1 VEQPIEFVP
10 TRLVNTKKEKKLR
23 EKPSTG
29 PAWTSY
35 EAFNHILAAQVKVI
49 MKKMKLKADFRDAA
63 LGIWM
68 TYLSK
73 CEVSSSCLIFN
84 G

>member
-1 VEQPIEFVP
+1 MEFVP
-10 TRLVNTKKEKKLR
+10 TRIVNIKKERKLR
-23 EKPSTG
+23 EQPSTG

-49 MKKMKLKADFRDAA
+49 MEKMKLKADFRDAA

-73 CEVSSSCLIFN
+73 CEVSFSYLVANC
-84 G
+84 